1 MRISNKITIF
11 IEKTRT
17 NDVTIID
24 FIYNFNDIILY
35 KFCYFGN
42 GFYVYFV
49 KEDAVRGARRYPK
62 SILNVYNLL
71 IDENLDILEFK
82 YLNEEYLDFIHSC
95 RLGKTHT
102 HDVVIGPMVNSQTY
116 NLIAD
121 LEDGIITREQ
131 FFSLVKFK
139 YPTYQICFASERSL
153 GCLKFEYSE
162 EVI

>member
-1 MRISNKITIF
+1 MPKNLVYHPSFKVINTPQISSQ
-11 IEKTRT
+11 
-17 NDVTIID
+17 
-24 FIYNFNDIILY
+24 NFNQD
-35 KFCYFGN
+35 FGN

-153 GCLKFEYSE
+153 RCLKFEYSE